1 MSEIIRILIADDHP
15 FFSDGVINALLPY
28 KQYQVVSTVTN
39 AADVITAIPQA
50 QPQILILD
58 INMPGQNGIDL
69 IGRIRSMWPQI
80 KILVLSMY
88 MPSDIN
94 LQPEKAGIDAYVIK
108 NSGTEIL
115 LIALAE
121 ICKGNKYFD
130 PDIQRQNHHSADG
143 FSKVLKLSSREKEIL
158 QMIKDGHSTNDIA
171 TALYISVLT
180 VKTHRKNIM
189 NKMEVKN
196 VAGLIKKTSL

>member
-1 MSEIIRILIADDHP
+1 MSQPFRILIADDHP

-28 KQYQVVSTVTN
+28 KQYEVVSNVTN
-39 AADVITAIPQA
+39 AADVISAIPTS
-50 QPQILILD
+50 QPHIIILD
-58 INMPGQNGIDL
+58 INMPGQNGLEL
-69 IGRIRSMWPQI
+69 IGRLRNMWPHI

-94 LQPEKAGIDAYVIK
+94 LQPEKAGIDAYVLK
-108 NSGTEIL
+108 NSGTETL
-115 LIALAE
+115 LTALAE
-121 ICKGNKYFD
+121 ICKGEKYFD
-130 PDIQRQNHHSADG
+130 ANIQRQNHHSDDG

-158 QMIKDGHSTNDIA
+158 QMIKDGNSTNDIA
-171 TALYISVLT
+171 EALFISVLT

-189 NKMEVKN
+189 AKMDVKN

>member
-1 MSEIIRILIADDHP
+1 MSEIVRILIADDHP
-15 FFSDGVINALLPY
+15 FFSEGVINALLPY
-28 KQYQVVSTVTN
+28 NQYQVVSNVTN
-39 AADVITAIPQA
+39 AADVITTIPQA
-50 QPQILILD
+50 QPHIIILD
-58 INMPGQNGIDL
+58 INMPGQNGLEL
-69 IGRIRSMWPQI
+69 IERLRSMWPQI
-80 KILVLSMY
+80 KILVLTMY

-115 LIALAE
+115 LTALAE
-121 ICKGNKYFD
+121 LCKGNKYFD

-158 QMIKDGHSTNDIA
+158 QMIKDGHNTSAIA
-171 TALYISVLT
+171 AALFISVFT

-196 VAGLIKKTSL
+196 VAALIKKTSL

>member
-1 MSEIIRILIADDHP
+1 MTETFRILIADDHP

-28 KQYQVVSTVTN
+28 KQYEVVGNVTN
-39 AADVITAIPQA
+39 AADVISNIPPT
-50 QPQILILD
+50 QPHILILD
-58 INMPGQNGIDL
+58 INMPGQNGLDL
-69 IGRIRSMWPQI
+69 IGRLRSSWPHI

-108 NSGTEIL
+108 NSGTEVL
-115 LIALAE
+115 LTALAE
-121 ICKGNKYFD
+121 ICNGQKYFD
-130 PDIQRQNHHSADG
+130 LNIQRQNHHSADG

-158 QMIKDGHSTNDIA
+158 QMIKDGQSTADIA
-171 TALYISVLT
+171 AALFISAFT

-189 NKMEVKN
+189 AKLDVKN

>member
-1 MSEIIRILIADDHP
+1 MTETYRIILADDHP

-28 KQYQVVSTVTN
+28 KQYEVVGNVTN
-39 AADVITAIPQA
+39 AADAITHIPHL
-50 QPQILILD
+50 QPHILILD
-58 INMPGQNGIDL
+58 INMPGQNGLDL
-69 IGRIRSMWPQI
+69 IGRLRSSWPQL

-108 NSGTEIL
+108 NSGTEVL
-115 LIALAE
+115 LTALAE
-121 ICKGNKYFD
+121 ICNGQKYFD
-130 PDIQRQNHHSADG
+130 PNIQRQNHHSADG

-158 QMIKDGHSTNDIA
+158 QMIKDGHSTADIA
-171 TALYISVLT
+171 AALFISSLT

-189 NKMEVKN
+189 AKLDVKN
-196 VAGLIKKTSL
+196 VAGLIKKTSS